1 MSRNLII
8 EDFRFPTTLLNGYMK
23 LSLACRRSVGRSLA
37 VGCVELMGVELEEK
51 RVRSFIIAFFCDFA
65 YIKINL
71 IGQLCRGFA
80 AGGAGGFC
88 N

>member
-1 MSRNLII
+1 M
-8 EDFRFPTTLLNGYMK
+8 
-23 LSLACRRSVGRSLA
+23 
-37 VGCVELMGVELEEK
+37 
-51 RVRSFIIAFFCDFA
+51 IAFFCDFA

-88 N
+88 DCVVVGRGVVWCGVV